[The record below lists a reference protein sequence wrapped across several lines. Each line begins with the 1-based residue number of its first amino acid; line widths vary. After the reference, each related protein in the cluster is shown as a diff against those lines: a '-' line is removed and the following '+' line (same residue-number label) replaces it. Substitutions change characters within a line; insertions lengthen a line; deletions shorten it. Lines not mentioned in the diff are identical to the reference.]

1 MHDYDE
7 NLPDDYPTAEST
19 ADDVE
24 HDLEEIHAQINQLS
38 VDLMEAKEREL
49 RVMAEFQNYRKRNQ
63 TEVALL
69 RTLATEAFVTD
80 LLPVLDNFE
89 RTIAHLDAGAT
100 VEALL
105 GGIKA
110 VERQLRSVLEGQK
123 VSRIPAVGE
132 PFDPSLHEAVA
143 SEESEL
149 PAETVIQEIQ
159 PGYRMGEKVIR
170 PAIVKVSKGA

>member
-1 MHDYDE
+1 MG
-7 NLPDDYPTAEST
+7 LLT
-19 ADDVE
+19 V
-24 HDLEEIHAQINQLS
+24 LRKVRQ
-38 VDLMEAKEREL
+38 KEREL

-63 TEVALL
+63 AEVALL
-69 RTLATEAFVTD
+69 RALATEAFVTD

-100 VEALL
+100 VESLL

-110 VERQLRSVLEGQK
+110 VERQLRSVLEGQR
-123 VSRIPAVGE
+123 VSRIPAVGQ
-132 PFDPSLHEAVA
+132 PFDPALHEAVA

-149 PAETVIQEIQ
+149 PAETVLEEIQ